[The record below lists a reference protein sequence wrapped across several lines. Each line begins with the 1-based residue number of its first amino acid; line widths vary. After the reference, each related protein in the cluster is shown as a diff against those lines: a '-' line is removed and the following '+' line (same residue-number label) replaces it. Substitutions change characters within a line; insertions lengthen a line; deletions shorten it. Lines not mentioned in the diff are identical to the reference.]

1 MFNIQIK
8 SSKNGYNY
16 DNIARLVPVPKQRYE
31 RYQRGDIFNNY
42 IIVYLMPENMST
54 FATYLYL
61 LKMSRL
67 NDLYK
72 AMETLRKE
80 GLPVNEDLER
90 KANEIE
96 EEIIK
101 KEILPILTKS
111 IEPALQPVQRELVLV
126 VDYIPGQPI
135 SVHLSRKRNFTADM
149 PDAKEIVVDPEVAH
163 DQRDSKSTDDKDKI
177 QRGSARDMAVFFPD
191 GTIIAEKTAVDTL
204 MATVKK
210 IGVARV
216 RQVVEE
222 YNLKFCKVPVIS
234 NRRDAKYG
242 KSQKDLGNGWLLITH
257 SNNPMK
263 KKFIEKVSQV
273 LNLGIKVTL
282 NE

>member
-1 MFNIQIK
+1 
-8 SSKNGYNY
+8 
-16 DNIARLVPVPKQRYE
+16 
-31 RYQRGDIFNNY
+31 
-42 IIVYLMPENMST
+42 
-54 FATYLYL
+54 
-61 LKMSRL
+61 MSRL

-80 GLPVNEDLER
+80 GLPVNEDLEK

-126 VDYIPGQPI
+126 VDYIPGQPL

-149 PDAKEIVVDPEVAH
+149 PDAKEIVVDPEVTH
-163 DQRDSKSTDDKDKI
+163 REQGKNSGSDEKI
-177 QRGSARDMAVFFPD
+177 QRGPARDMVVFFPD
-191 GTIIAEKTAVDTL
+191 GTIIAEKTAVETL
-204 MATVKK
+204 VAVVKK
-210 IGVARV
+210 IGVTQV

-222 YNLKFCKVPVIS
+222 YKLKFCKVPVIS

-242 KSQKDLGNGWLLITH
+242 KSQRDLGDGWLLITH

-263 KKFIEKVSQV
+263 KTFIEKVSEV
-273 LNLGIKVTL
+273 LHLGIKVTL
-282 NE
+282 NQ

>member
-1 MFNIQIK
+1 
-8 SSKNGYNY
+8 
-16 DNIARLVPVPKQRYE
+16 
-31 RYQRGDIFNNY
+31 
-42 IIVYLMPENMST
+42 
-54 FATYLYL
+54 
-61 LKMSRL
+61 MSRL
-67 NDLYK
+67 SKLYE

-80 GLPVNEDLER
+80 GLTVNEDLE
-90 KANEIE
+90 KEVNALE

-149 PDAKEIVVDPEVAH
+149 PDAKEIVVDPEVTHRKH
-163 DQRDSKSTDDKDKI
+163 DSRNDIEDKI
-177 QRGSARDMAVFFPD
+177 QRGPARDMAVFFPD
-191 GTIIAEKTAVDTL
+191 GTIIAEKTAVETL
-204 MATVKK
+204 VAVVKK
-210 IGVARV
+210 IGVAEV

-242 KSQKDLGNGWLLITH
+242 KSQRDLGNGWLLITH

-263 KKFIEKVSQV
+263 KDFIEKVSNV
-273 LNLGIKVTL
+273 LHLGIKVTL
-282 NE
+282 NQ